1 MQKNNPNTIR
11 YITILAGALCFVLPG
26 LNTEIEILYTL
37 SPWIWQACFLYYTR
51 TIEKKR
57 DWLLFALLFLISH
70 EIRFVEFLGDTEQ
83 SFGLIAA
90 LLLVLLSAAAAIP
103 FFLDWIFQK
112 YTDRFLMVFVFPLAR
127 VGVER
132 FIIGQQFNLS
142 LTQFGNKWLIQSAA
156 FLGDKFITFV
166 VALIPSVIIFVIL
179 NEGNRK
185 MLRYGIAVLSVFW
198 LIVLLGGIRYLT
210 GPRPEG
216 AVSMAYASGPQKTYY
231 ENPSETDADYRENVS
246 YLRRTTRQAAKKGA
260 KLIAYAE
267 EAFMADGK
275 EVEDITRAAR
285 DCAKENDIYILIC
298 LDCTTEDGTAEN
310 KAVLISNAG
319 EVLSEYLKTNL
330 IPVIE
335 DEYKA
340 GDGVIPSNHITI
352 DGREQVVSYTI
363 CYDATFSSYL
373 LSMDPAT
380 TLFINPSWDWDRID
394 DLNYRMQ
401 GISAVESGV
410 VLFKPTVDGW
420 SIVTDPYGRVIYKES
435 TLWGDYNQV
444 HFAEVPGGS
453 VTTVYQRIHKYTKWT
468 WTLLVLAVLIWL
480 CKIVIAEVRLRK

>member
-57 DWLLFALLFLISH
+57 DWLLFAMLFLISH

-260 KLIAYAE
+260 KLIA
-267 EAFMADGK
+267 
-275 EVEDITRAAR
+275 
-285 DCAKENDIYILIC
+285 
-298 LDCTTEDGTAEN
+298 
-310 KAVLISNAG
+310 S
-319 EVLSEYLKTNL
+319 
-330 IPVIE
+330 
-335 DEYKA
+335 
-340 GDGVIPSNHITI
+340 
-352 DGREQVVSYTI
+352 
-363 CYDATFSSYL
+363 
-373 LSMDPAT
+373 
-380 TLFINPSWDWDRID
+380 
-394 DLNYRMQ
+394 
-401 GISAVESGV
+401 GIGS
-410 VLFKPTVDGW
+410 
-420 SIVTDPYGRVIYKES
+420 TD
-435 TLWGDYNQV
+435 
-444 HFAEVPGGS
+444 
-453 VTTVYQRIHKYTKWT
+453 
-468 WTLLVLAVLIWL
+468 LAV
-480 CKIVIAEVRLRK
+480 